1 MSDVTIKHCGR
12 TAAGD
17 FVAFDIQWDGPLP
30 SARSLAWRMV
40 VTAPDGKE
48 TVRLT
53 LQQVEGRATQHV
65 EATSGRM
72 ELDADAEI
80 DDGEVTVRFPANVVG
95 VAVEWPVWTAV
106 LEADGEELATCVV
119 PIS

>member
-12 TAAGD
+12 TSAGD
-17 FVAFDIQWDGPLP
+17 FVAFDIQWEGQLP
-30 SARSLAWRMV
+30 AARSLAWAMV
-40 VTAPDGKE
+40 VTAPDGRE

-53 LQQVEGRATQHV
+53 LQQVAGQAAQHV
-65 EATSGRM
+65 EAAAGRV

-80 DDGEVTVRFPANVVG
+80 DDGEVTARFPANVVG

-106 LEADGEELATCVV
+106 LEADGQELATCVV

>member
-12 TAAGD
+12 TVAGN
-17 FVAFDIQWDGPLP
+17 FVAFDIQWEGRLP
-30 SARSLAWRMV
+30 DARSLAWAMV
-40 VTAPDGKE
+40 ITAPDGKE

-53 LQQVEGRATQHV
+53 LQQVAGRAAQHV
-65 EATSGRM
+65 EATSGRV
-72 ELDADAEI
+72 ELDADAEV

-106 LEADGEELATCVV
+106 MEADGHELSTCVV